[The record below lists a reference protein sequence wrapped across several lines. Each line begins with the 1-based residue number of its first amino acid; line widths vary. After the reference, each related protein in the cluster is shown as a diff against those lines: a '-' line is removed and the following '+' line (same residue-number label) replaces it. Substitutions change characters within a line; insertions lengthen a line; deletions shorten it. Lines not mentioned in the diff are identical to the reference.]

1 LRMPLSTVSL
11 VSHYLEMTRIALF
24 IIPFALGGSLK
35 KRLPSSAVAMDV
47 CTDNVRCPLIVDH
60 GVVVENFAGP

>member
-1 LRMPLSTVSL
+1 M
-11 VSHYLEMTRIALF
+11 MRITLF

-35 KRLPSSAVAMDV
+35 KRLPSFAVAMDV
-47 CTDNVRCPLIVDH
+47 SSENVRCLLIVDH